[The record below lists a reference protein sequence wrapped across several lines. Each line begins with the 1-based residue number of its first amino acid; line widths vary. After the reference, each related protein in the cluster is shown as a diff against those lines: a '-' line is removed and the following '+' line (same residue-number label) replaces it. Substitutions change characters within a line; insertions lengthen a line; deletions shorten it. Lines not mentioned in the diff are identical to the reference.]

1 VSNQQIARV
10 KQPSLDGLERLPG
23 GCSHANREGPHAD
36 ANGRLGHRTG
46 IRRSTAQEAS
56 VAVNALTESLAGSIQ
71 LVLSNA
77 RLAATV
83 AVAYARLAS

>member
-1 VSNQQIARV
+1 VKGTYRSVS
-10 KQPSLDGLERLPG
+10 E
-23 GCSHANREGPHAD
+23 
-36 ANGRLGHRTG
+36 TM
-46 IRRSTAQEAS
+46 
-56 VAVNALTESLAGSIQ
+56 ESLAGSIQ